1 MYTSKKI
8 VSLVLVS
15 VIALG
20 LLPAIPTRAAVGDT
34 FNDGGLSYR
43 VSEEAS
49 QTTVTV
55 LGLAGGGSGSGPLYI
70 PASVMHNGQIYDVT
84 AIGDYSFTNCT
95 GFTGALTIPN
105 TVTSI
110 GEAAFRNCIGLN
122 GTLIIPDS
130 VKSIDFSAFCDCTGF
145 TAIKFPDGIISIGAS
160 AFVNCTGLTGAL
172 TIPNSITTIGG
183 TAFQDCTGFTALII
197 PDVTSIDHFAFRD
210 CFNISAIYSSIN
222 DFTNISIL
230 AFSGLLGK
238 PLYCDQSLVAAH
250 AAYGFTNINPRAK
263 SISSNWTPR
272 FLPPPSVSE
281 RPAQLSIQTK
291 EPFPA
296 SGRVT
301 KNKTTIYGSPSSR
314 GKKLLT
320 LGMNDI
326 FSVLGVEGGFFKVQ
340 LSDGQI
346 GYVDMKDTT
355 TQFAAYLE
363 RIATWKGSA
372 KSVWSYKVDES
383 GKLVKAE
390 RVGKGTNL
398 NVLGRWKDYW
408 MFAGADGNT
417 RFIAAKYA

>member
-20 LLPAIPTRAAVGDT
+20 LLPAIPARAAVGDT

-43 VSEEAS
+43 ISGEAS
-49 QTTVTV
+49 PTTITSPTTVTV
-55 LGLAGGGSGSGPLYI
+55 TGLAAGGIGSGPLNI
-70 PASVMHNGQIYDVT
+70 PSSVVYNGQSYAVTEIYMRAFMD
-84 AIGDYSFTNCT
+84 CT
-95 GFTGALTIPN
+95 GQTGGLIIPN
-105 TVTSI
+105 SVTSI
-110 GEAAFRNCIGLN
+110 GESAFR
-122 GTLIIPDS
+122 S
-130 VKSIDFSAFCDCTGF
+130 
-145 TAIKFPDGIISIGAS
+145 
-160 AFVNCTGLTGAL
+160 CTGLTGAL
-172 TIPNSITTIGG
+172 IIPNS
-183 TAFQDCTGFTALII
+183 
-197 PDVTSIDHFAFRD
+197 VTSIGAVAFSNCAGFSSLAIPNITNIAPMAFD
-210 CFNISAIYSSIN
+210 GCNNISAIYSSIS
-222 DFTNISIL
+222 DFSNISLL
-230 AFSGLLGK
+230 AFSGVLDK

-250 AAYGFTNINPRAK
+250 AAYGFTNINPRIK
-263 SISSNWTPR
+263 STSSNWTPR

-301 KNKTTIYGSPSSR
+301 KNKTIIYGSPSSR

-363 RIATWKGSA
+363 RITTWKGSA